1 MVDLLEAECLRVEMV
16 PLQPQ
21 PGQFA
26 EQAVHGPAGGKEIR
40 GERNPQRR
48 QRDGGELVLVIDAR
62 PAEAGMAGSRLAR
75 PDRKSVGSG
84 KSVSTRMS
92 AGGSCIINKKHTG
105 NIRKKTT
112 IKNITIK

>member
-1 MVDLLEAECLRVEMV
+1 MVDLLEAERLRVEMV

-21 PGQFA
+21 ARQFA

-62 PAEAGMAGSRLAR
+62 PAEAEMAGARLTR
-75 PDRKSVGSG
+75 PVAHHGAG
-84 KSVSTRMS
+84 L
-92 AGGSCIINKKHTG
+92 AGGTAEPMPGAMAATAAGGGRGKG
-105 NIRKKTT
+105 AGG
-112 IKNITIK
+112 